1 MVDRQAIKA
10 KSNNCQVW
18 CCKSANPTPIV
29 HPCFFWLGG
38 SMYSNGLS
46 MLISLGR
53 KFLQDTQHKFYPTI
67 QTTCQQVA
75 TGAHKLDIDLGL
87 DWFLDLPMKKKK
99 KKMLFIPALADIAK
113 HCSISPDLVHT
124 HHLEYIFL
132 SLGCSVLF
140 LYHIQDATSCQKK
153 MHSYMDTCS
162 DAHMPFFEQSRTCAT
177 QHPAEVCMRDTLIG
191 NSRVAT
197 TATFKISST
206 Y

>member
-1 MVDRQAIKA
+1 M
-10 KSNNCQVW
+10 
-18 CCKSANPTPIV
+18 
-29 HPCFFWLGG
+29 H
-38 SMYSNGLS
+38 SNGLS
-46 MLISLGR
+46 MLISLGS

-99 KKMLFIPALADIAK
+99 MLFIPPLANQFQTLQNNAAF
-113 HCSISPDLVHT
+113 HQ
-124 HHLEYIFL
+124 
-132 SLGCSVLF
+132 VLF
-140 LYHIQDATSCQKK
+140 TPTFGIYISLFGLYCAFPVSHPGCNKLPKK
-153 MHSYMDTCS
+153 MHSYMGTCS
-162 DAHMPFFEQSRTCAT
+162 DAHMPFFKQSRTCTT

-206 Y
+206 YRLISLSTYATDF